1 MVKLL
6 DKAKLAKAGSV
17 RVRGLLQSGR
27 PRTGSFVRSTSSRTV
42 VRVRMLQPLSTVLRG
57 FEQKS
62 FLVFAAITEK
72 AAKEFFVPE
81 GSVAESNPF

>member
-17 RVRGLLQSGR
+17 RVRGSFAERQENREFRSKHKLTYSG
-27 PRTGSFVRSTSSRTV
+27 PSSDA
-42 VRVRMLQPLSTVLRG
+42 PASSTVLRS

-62 FLVFAAITEK
+62 FLVFAAMTEK
-72 AAKEFFVPE
+72 AAKEFL
-81 GSVAESNPF
+81 